1 MDDVPVKLEV
11 FWFYIWRRRDN
22 LSKTNNDIKSGR
34 YWRTQV
40 IFNLIWQSIRVLS
53 MRSFDSLCQ

>member
-11 FWFYIWRRRDN
+11 YRFYIWWWKDN

-34 YWRTQV
+34 YRRTQV

>member
-11 FWFYIWRRRDN
+11 FRFYIWWWKDN
-22 LSKTNNDIKSGR
+22 LSKTNNYIKSGR

>member
-11 FWFYIWRRRDN
+11 FWFYIWWWRDN

-34 YWRTQV
+34 YY
-40 IFNLIWQSIRVLS
+40 ISIRVLS